1 MTQHDFN
8 IANNTFPAFRA
19 DLNNALSA
27 VQSNNSG
34 SSSPSTTTSYM
45 QWADTSNNILKIR
58 NSADNDWI
66 SILKTDGVQQYA
78 SGNTAALP
86 AFSKADDVNTGILF
100 PAADTL
106 AISTGGTERLRID
119 SSGDLGVGTSGYS
132 ISDRVSVLCS
142 GDARSL
148 GVYRNFSGNS
158 AAGVIISLGR
168 RDGSGG
174 LFDTAQIISTG
185 TNNTA
190 TNGDISFY
198 TLTSGSLTQKMKID
212 SSGKLGIG
220 TGSPNELLTVSSSSA
235 TTAIEVSAGV
245 AGSTTGESKLVL
257 RSLHSSSGTTYARSE
272 IASLGVA
279 GGDSD
284 LIFRTTTDSNGP
296 QERMRIDSAG
306 KVFMPSLATSG
317 ADNGTLKYNSS
328 TGEIWKDGSSIRFKE
343 NVKDLSIDSGLLNE
357 LRPVS
362 YNRIGDKAEKFGFIA
377 EEVVSIFPQ
386 IVGVDKDG
394 IPDSISYEYLVVPII
409 AEMKKLKAEILEM
422 KKNN

>member
-27 VQSNNSG
+27 IQSNNSG

-45 QWADTSNNILKIR
+45 QWVDTSNNILKIR

-78 SGNTAALP
+78 SGGTASLP
-86 AFSKADDVNTGILF
+86 AFSKADDIDTGILF

-106 AISTGGTERLRID
+106 AISTGGTEQLRID

-132 ISDRVSVLCS
+132 INDRVSVLCS

-174 LFDTAQIISTG
+174 VFDTAQIVSTG
-185 TNNTA
+185 SNNTA
-190 TNGDISFY
+190 TNGDISFH

-212 SSGKLGIG
+212 S
-220 TGSPNELLTVSSSSA
+220 
-235 TTAIEVSAGV
+235 
-245 AGSTTGESKLVL
+245 
-257 RSLHSSSGTTYARSE
+257 
-272 IASLGVA
+272 
-279 GGDSD
+279 
-284 LIFRTTTDSNGP
+284 
-296 QERMRIDSAG
+296 AG
-306 KVFMPSLATSG
+306 KVFMPSLASSG
-317 ADNGTLKYNSS
+317 SGTNVIINPS
-328 TGEIWKDGSSIRFKE
+328 TGELYEETSSLQFKKQVQDIKFDTSKLYDIRPRTFIRLE
-343 NVKDLSIDSGLLNE
+343 SDVEEFGL
-357 LRPVS
+357 
-362 YNRIGDKAEKFGFIA
+362 IA
-377 EEVVSIFPQ
+377 EEVTNL
-386 IVGVDKDG
+386 
-394 IPDSISYEYLVVPII
+394 IPDVVSFKNNKPYSINYAKLVVPII